1 MATGIEKLKPL
12 QIDKWKRSGEG
23 YKLSDGGGLYV
34 VRGASGFSWS
44 FIYTLHGRRREMSL
58 GSLDALSLA
67 AARKLAKE
75 AREQVGMGI
84 DPLSVRRAEQ
94 ASKTFKECAD
104 EYLKAHGSTWK
115 TEAQREAWERNLGYA
130 KSLHRI
136 QVKEIAID
144 DVLQVLSK
152 LRSRPTVARATL
164 SLIRSVIDMATAKG
178 LRPIHAGNPADY
190 RIIKHTAPIK
200 HRTKHNAAMPYAD
213 VPAYVATLR
222 AKRTTARRALEF
234 LILAGVRKNEA
245 TRARF
250 DEFDFMEQVWTIP
263 AERMKTGKAHAVP
276 MTGRMMKIVL
286 EQQLANPES
295 EFVFPGWKKK
305 HPHLGDQA
313 FTHIVPEEYT
323 VHGFRSALRDFLGNE
338 TSVSY
343 VTAEEVLSHAVGDA
357 TVRAYR
363 RGDALAKRREALELW
378 GRFIDQNTRKAANV
392 VRFQHV
398 DEARA

>member
-34 VRGASGFSWS
+34 VRGTVGFSWS

-75 AREQVGMGI
+75 AREQVGMGT
-84 DPLSVRRAEQ
+84 DPLAVRRAEQ

-152 LRSRPTVARATL
+152 LRSRPTVARAT
-164 SLIRSVIDMATAKG
+164 G
-178 LRPIHAGNPADY
+178 LTP
-190 RIIKHTAPIK
+190 
-200 HRTKHNAAMPYAD
+200 
-213 VPAYVATLR
+213 
-222 AKRTTARRALEF
+222 
-234 LILAGVRKNEA
+234 
-245 TRARF
+245 
-250 DEFDFMEQVWTIP
+250 
-263 AERMKTGKAHAVP
+263 
-276 MTGRMMKIVL
+276 
-286 EQQLANPES
+286 
-295 EFVFPGWKKK
+295 
-305 HPHLGDQA
+305 
-313 FTHIVPEEYT
+313 
-323 VHGFRSALRDFLGNE
+323 
-338 TSVSY
+338 
-343 VTAEEVLSHAVGDA
+343 
-357 TVRAYR
+357 
-363 RGDALAKRREALELW
+363 
-378 GRFIDQNTRKAANV
+378 
-392 VRFQHV
+392 
-398 DEARA
+398 